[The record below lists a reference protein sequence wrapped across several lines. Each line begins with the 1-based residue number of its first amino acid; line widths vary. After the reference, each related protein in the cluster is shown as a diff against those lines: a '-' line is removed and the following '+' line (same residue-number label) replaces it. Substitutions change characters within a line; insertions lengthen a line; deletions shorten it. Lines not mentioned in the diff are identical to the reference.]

1 MSVKN
6 KIMLAN
12 LITFL
17 LVVTFMFLFLF
28 FVLRIYTN
36 NYLKP
41 DIDDIYNKS
50 DASISLSE
58 IRVIIDDVHNELI
71 QNNGKIEKSEHY
83 SSIRK
88 FLEKTNSTLTLFKND
103 KFYYISDSSK
113 MQDVMNL
120 ISTYTSSNKEE
131 NFNAMYLNKDALI
144 ISSFVELNDNS
155 EITVYLVNTDPHPEY
170 KTNNIPE
177 LFSSYENSKSQRT
190 LVLVALIGM
199 LVVVL
204 VSGGITL
211 AVSRSIINPL
221 KKLKQGT
228 KNISEGNLDYDIE
241 PDISDDGE
249 IKDVIK
255 SFNSMRLKLKT
266 SDEQKTKYENSRK
279 ELIAGISHDLKTP
292 ITSIKGYVSGLMD
305 GVADTR
311 EKQIKYLKTILST
324 AEDMDHLVDEL
335 FLFSKLDLDKIP
347 FELEKTDIGAYL
359 EDCSEEMKFAFENDK
374 LAVSF
379 SNRLEEPK
387 SVMLDKNKFGRV
399 LINVARN
406 SVKYKTE
413 EIGSL
418 HIDVSMCDKNT
429 VRIEMKDN
437 GMGVESDALDKIFDS
452 FYRTDKSRSNP
463 GSGSGLGLSISKQIV
478 LSHGGKIYGES
489 IVGQG
494 LAVIIELPVLEETNE
509 KNTDSR
515 RR

>member
-1 MSVKN
+1 
-6 KIMLAN
+6 
-12 LITFL
+12 
-17 LVVTFMFLFLF
+17 
-28 FVLRIYTN
+28 
-36 NYLKP
+36 
-41 DIDDIYNKS
+41 
-50 DASISLSE
+50 
-58 IRVIIDDVHNELI
+58 
-71 QNNGKIEKSEHY
+71 
-83 SSIRK
+83 
-88 FLEKTNSTLTLFKND
+88 
-103 KFYYISDSSK
+103 
-113 MQDVMNL
+113 
-120 ISTYTSSNKEE
+120 
-131 NFNAMYLNKDALI
+131 
-144 ISSFVELNDNS
+144 
-155 EITVYLVNTDPHPEY
+155 
-170 KTNNIPE
+170 
-177 LFSSYENSKSQRT
+177 
-190 LVLVALIGM
+190 M

-463 GSGSGLGLSISKQIV
+463 GSGSGLGLSIAKQIV